1 LAGRNFLTKTV
12 FLLAAAAA
20 AWGGWYFVFRDT
32 AAVYELRTENAD
44 SGDITATVTAGGKL
58 NAVSVVEVGTQ
69 VSGTIQE
76 LYVDFNSPV
85 KEGQLIAQLDPSV
98 LRSQLVEARANLA
111 VAEAGVGSAE
121 ASLTD
126 SERKFARS
134 KELYAR
140 KLIARSELED
150 AETLVFLKRA
160 QLQETKA
167 RVAQA
172 RAAVERAETN
182 LAYTRITSPVDGV
195 IVSRK
200 VDVGQ
205 TVAASF
211 QTPTLFSIARDLT
224 RMQIDA
230 SVDEADI
237 GRVSEGQEAD
247 FRVDAFPEDL
257 FFGKVVQV
265 RIAPET
271 TDNIVTYTVVILVD
285 NADLRLKPGMTANV
299 SIKTDVRKGI
309 LRIPAAA
316 LRFRPPKEL
325 LDTLSGDAARQNDTV
340 NANSG
345 LRFGNVWVV
354 RGNRLVRR
362 VPVETGIT
370 DNYRIEVVSGDVAS
384 GDDLAT
390 AAIAPKSARRGRGPL
405 I

>member
-1 LAGRNFLTKTV
+1 MTNRRFLRKII
-12 FLLAAAAA
+12 FFLAAAAA
-20 AWGGWYFVFRDT
+20 GGGWYFFFGDT
-32 AAVYELRTENAD
+32 PAVYELRTEKAD
-44 SGDITATVTAGGKL
+44 SGGITATVTAGGKL

-76 LYVDFNSPV
+76 LYVDYNSPV
-85 KEGQLIAQLDPSV
+85 KEGQVIAQLDPSV

-111 VAEAGVGSAE
+111 VADAGVGSAG

-150 AETLVFLKRA
+150 AETLVLLKRA
-160 QLQETKA
+160 QLQEAKA
-167 RVAQA
+167 RVVQA

-182 LAYTRITSPVDGV
+182 LAYTRIASPVDGV

-237 GRVSEGQEAD
+237 GRVSEGQDAD

-271 TDNIVTYTVVILVD
+271 TDNIVTYTAVIHVD

-299 SIKTDVRKGI
+299 SIKTDVREGA

-316 LRFRPPKEL
+316 LRFRAPKEL
-325 LDTLSGDAARQNDTV
+325 ADAISDDAALPNG
-340 NANSG
+340 SESPG
-345 LRFGNVWVV
+345 LRFGSVWVV
-354 RGNRLVRR
+354 RGGRLARR

-370 DNYRIEVVSGDVAS
+370 DSIRVEVVSGDIAP
-384 GDDLAT
+384 GDDLAV
-390 AAIAPKSARRGRGPL
+390 AAIAPKTGRRGRGPL
-405 I
+405 L

>member
-1 LAGRNFLTKTV
+1 L
-12 FLLAAAAA
+12 
-20 AWGGWYFVFRDT
+20 WGGWHFFLGDA
-32 AAVYELRTENAD
+32 AAVYELRTEKAD
-44 SGDITATVTAGGKL
+44 SGDITATVTAGGRL

-76 LYVDFNSPV
+76 LYVDYNSPV
-85 KEGQLIAQLDPSV
+85 KEGQVIAQLDPSV

-111 VAEAGVGSAE
+111 VAEAGEGSAG

-140 KLIARSELED
+140 KLIAQSELED
-150 AETLVFLKRA
+150 AETLVILKRA
-160 QLQETKA
+160 QLREAKA
-167 RVAQA
+167 RVVQA

-237 GRVSEGQEAD
+237 GRVLEGQDAD

-257 FFGKVVQV
+257 FSGKVVQV

-271 TDNIVTYTVVILVD
+271 TDNVVTYMVVIHVD

-299 SIKTDVRKGI
+299 SIKTDVKKGV

-316 LRFRPPKEL
+316 LRFRAPKEL
-325 LDTLSGDAARQNDTV
+325 LDTLSGDALPLNGTGDADK
-340 NANSG
+340 NAG
-345 LRFGNVWVV
+345 LRFGKVWVV
-354 RGNRLVRR
+354 RGNRLIRGVS
-362 VPVETGIT
+362 VETGVT
-370 DNYRIEVVSGDVAS
+370 DDSRVEVVSGDIAP
-384 GDDLAT
+384 GDDLAI
-390 AAIAPKSARRGRGPL
+390 AAIAPNSRRRGRGPL

>member
-1 LAGRNFLTKTV
+1 LIGRNFLKKIG
-12 FLLAAAAA
+12 FLLLAAA
-20 AWGGWYFVFRDT
+20 AWGGWYFFFRDT
-32 AAVYELRTENAD
+32 AVVYELRTEKAD

-76 LYVDFNSPV
+76 LYVDYNSPV

-111 VAEAGVGSAE
+111 VAEAGVGSAG

-126 SERKFARS
+126 SDRKFARS
-134 KELYAR
+134 KELYSR
-140 KLIARSELED
+140 NLIARSELED
-150 AETLVFLKRA
+150 AETLVILKRA
-160 QLQETKA
+160 QLQEAKA
-167 RVAQA
+167 RVVQA
-172 RAAVERAETN
+172 KAAVERAETN

-237 GRVSEGQEAD
+237 GRVLEGQDAD

-257 FFGKVVQV
+257 FLGKVVQV

-271 TDNIVTYTVVILVD
+271 TDNVVTYTVVIHVD

-309 LRIPAAA
+309 LWAPAAA
-316 LRFRPPKEL
+316 LRFRAPKEL
-325 LDTLSGDAARQNDTV
+325 ADAVSGDAVQPDSAG
-340 NANSG
+340 NSG
-345 LRFGNVWVV
+345 LRFGNVWVAS
-354 RGNRLVRR
+354 GGRLVRR
-362 VPVETGIT
+362 VFVETGIT
-370 DNYRIEVVSGDVAS
+370 DDSRVEIVSGDIAP
-384 GDDLAT
+384 GDELAV
-390 AAIAPKSARRGRGPL
+390 AAIAPKSGRRGRGPL

>member
-1 LAGRNFLTKTV
+1 LADRRFLKKAA
-12 FLLAAAAA
+12 FLLIAAAMG
-20 AWGGWYFVFRDT
+20 GGWYFFSGNA
-32 AAVYELRTENAD
+32 AAVYELRTEKAD

-76 LYVDFNSPV
+76 LYVDYNSPV
-85 KEGQLIAQLDPSV
+85 KEGQPIAQLDPSV

-134 KELYAR
+134 RELYSR

-160 QLQETKA
+160 QLQEAKA
-167 RVAQA
+167 RVVQA
-172 RAAVERAETN
+172 KAAVERAETN

-237 GRVSEGQEAD
+237 GRVLEGQDVD
-247 FRVDAFPEDL
+247 FRVDAFPDDL

-271 TDNIVTYTVVILVD
+271 TDNVVTYTVVIHVD
-285 NADLRLKPGMTANV
+285 NEDLRLKPGMTANV
-299 SIKTDVRKGI
+299 SIKTDVRKGV

-316 LRFRPPKEL
+316 LRFRAPKEL
-325 LDTLSGDAARQNDTV
+325 LGALSDDAARPGGEG
-340 NANSG
+340 SG

-354 RGNRLVRR
+354 RDNRLARR

-370 DNYRIEVVSGDVAS
+370 DSSRVEVVSGDVEP

-390 AAIAPKSARRGRGPL
+390 AAVAPKTGRRGRGPL

>member
-1 LAGRNFLTKTV
+1 MTGRNFLKKTV
-12 FLLAAAAA
+12 FLLVAAA
-20 AWGGWYFVFRDT
+20 AWGGWHFFFRDT
-32 AAVYELRTENAD
+32 AVVYELRTEKAD

-134 KELYAR
+134 KELDAR

-160 QLQETKA
+160 QLREAKA
-167 RVAQA
+167 RVVQA

-182 LAYTRITSPVDGV
+182 LAYTRIASPVDGV

-230 SVDEADI
+230 RVDEADI
-237 GRVSEGQEAD
+237 GRVFEGQEAD

-271 TDNIVTYTVVILVD
+271 TDNIVTYTVVIHVD
-285 NADLRLKPGMTANV
+285 NTDLRLKPGMTANV

-309 LRIPAAA
+309 LWIPAAA
-316 LRFRPPKEL
+316 LRFRAPKEL
-325 LDTLSGDAARQNDTV
+325 LDTFSGDAVSRNDAV
-340 NANSG
+340 NSNSG

-354 RGNRLVRR
+354 RDSRLARR

-370 DNYRIEVVSGDVAS
+370 DNYRIEVVSGDIS
-384 GDDLAT
+384 PGDDLAT